1 MAIELTVDISK
12 LSLSNTEV
20 SQSNSSSTQRI
31 SSPVPNESS
40 QQFDSCSFY
49 STVPND
55 HPRCSCPYNHSSMQ
69 IRDLDEEHYQWELQ
83 EDQYQWELQEEQYQ
97 WALQEERDQW
107 QLQDERHQWAL
118 REQLEWARYNMD
130 PYYPYYNQTEQLPP
144 APVEQAEVVES
155 EEEHRNSVPSGIRA
169 IWQMLRDD
177 EEEEES
183 CDQNNNNNDNV
194 GNNNG
199 GNL

>member
-83 EDQYQWELQEEQYQ
+83 EDQYQWALQEERYQ
-97 WALQEERDQW
+97 WALQ
-107 QLQDERHQWAL
+107 
-118 REQLEWARYNMD
+118 EQLEWARYNMD

-144 APVEQAEVVES
+144 APVEQEEVVES
-155 EEEHRNSVPSGIRA
+155 EEENRNSVPSGIRA

-177 EEEEES
+177 EEEEEF
-183 CDQNNNNNDNV
+183 CDHNNNNNDNV